1 MSTIVE
7 RVTAALV
14 AETGED
20 TTSVKFTRALISKRW
35 VGKVGGVAVVAERGR
50 TAVFLGDNRVNP
62 DTTAS
67 STSVDAIRGAIR
79 VAKENRAVTK
89 EVLDWLA
96 YAGWKDA
103 RAVKDT
109 GAWNVTAV
117 SGRND
122 GYTVRATVTSG
133 HVVMLPTENDHAI
146 WESTLNLLE
155 RNGVPVAR

>member
-109 GAWNVTAV
+109 G
-117 SGRND
+117 
-122 GYTVRATVTSG
+122 G